1 MKERAGGHRD
11 FNLLV
16 ANGGAEE
23 EMKALKKELMAA
35 VPGCRH
41 IWDSH
46 IDATLSVYI
55 GSGVLGACIQLLD

>member
-1 MKERAGGHRD
+1 MKQ
-11 FNLLV
+11 
-16 ANGGAEE
+16 
-23 EMKALKKELMAA
+23 LKKDLMAA
-35 VPGCRH
+35 IPGCRH